1 MIHCND
7 NVISKMYVLAS
18 CSHPRVPQLLI
29 PGAFERH
36 APRVPAFGPH
46 STAWKALASVAARH
60 LLGSCLASAAIGLR
74 VAGAGASPVQ
84 IGRLRGAVG
93 HRVLM
98 PASRGTRD
106 LHPYGRVL
114 LSNLGTARGK
124 K

>member
-1 MIHCND
+1 MLVSSSPSRLRPVMRQLTAAIG
-7 NVISKMYVLAS
+7 SLELPFK
-18 CSHPRVPQLLI
+18 VPVWV
-29 PGAFERH
+29 R
-36 APRVPAFGPH
+36 R
-46 STAWKALASVAARH
+46 KALASVAARH

-98 PASRGTRD
+98 PASRGARD

-124 K
+124 NDGTQCVSSRRF

>member
-1 MIHCND
+1 MLVRSSPSRLRLVTRQLTAAIGGLELPF
-7 NVISKMYVLAS
+7 K
-18 CSHPRVPQLLI
+18 VPVWV
-29 PGAFERH
+29 R
-36 APRVPAFGPH
+36 R
-46 STAWKALASVAARH
+46 KALASVAARH